1 MSQEPTPVERQLSV
15 TRRRNTLLVLLMLW
29 TFLYNVLIKQQE
41 PVEAFFGI
49 LDTVSDD
56 FVMGALLTVTL
67 GSLIV
72 LVFGLTKLYTQM
84 IANVYSFRILETI
97 VYEDLCRGRVRTG
110 LGRLLHLQDQPL
122 PDRICPRRPTSIVF
136 CSGLIYA
143 MSWIYVILF
152 SEALFF
158 VSWSAGVDL
167 PVNEKNVLL
176 LPTLALAIPFSAR
189 VMAYLRYPYAQDY
202 ADFMPGA
209 LFVLLLVAALG
220 YLFGSPD
227 QEFFLLRVTR
237 NDSYLFSLL
246 TNGVFLAFIP
256 VFFELMFWMFEL
268 GRDAEAVE
276 ADSASDP
283 ATSIAS
289 TPE

>member
-122 PDRICPRRPTSIVF
+122 PDRICPKRPTSIVF

-237 NDSYLFSLL
+237 NDNYLFSLL

-268 GRDAEAVE
+268 GRDAEAVD
-276 ADSASDP
+276 ADSAGVP

>member
-1 MSQEPTPVERQLSV
+1 MPQNPTPAERQLSV
-15 TRRRNTLLVLLMLW
+15 TRRRNAVLVLLMLW

-41 PVEAFFGI
+41 PLAAFFGI

-72 LVFGLTKLYTQM
+72 VVFGLTKLYTQM
-84 IANVYSFRILETI
+84 IANVHSFRILETI
-97 VYEDLCRGRVRTG
+97 VYEDLCGGRVRAG
-110 LGRLLHLQDQPL
+110 LGRLLNLQDQPL
-122 PDRICPRRPTSIVF
+122 PEKICPLRPSSIVF

-237 NDSYLFSLL
+237 NEDYLFSLL

-268 GRDAEAVE
+268 GRDA
-276 ADSASDP
+276 DPGDP
-283 ATSIAS
+283 AAAS
-289 TPE
+289 VGEDTARSPSG

>member
-1 MSQEPTPVERQLSV
+1 MSQESTPVERQLSV

-176 LPTLALAIPFSAR
+176 HPTLALAIPFSAR

>member
-1 MSQEPTPVERQLSV
+1 
-15 TRRRNTLLVLLMLW
+15 
-29 TFLYNVLIKQQE
+29 
-41 PVEAFFGI
+41 
-49 LDTVSDD
+49 
-56 FVMGALLTVTL
+56 
-67 GSLIV
+67 
-72 LVFGLTKLYTQM
+72 
-84 IANVYSFRILETI
+84 
-97 VYEDLCRGRVRTG
+97 
-110 LGRLLHLQDQPL
+110 
-122 PDRICPRRPTSIVF
+122 VF

>member
-1 MSQEPTPVERQLSV
+1 MSQESTPVERQLSV

-122 PDRICPRRPTSIVF
+122 PDRIFPRRPTSIVF